1 MVTRW
6 SFAENCEVDLDLY
19 EYSDYA
25 GDEDEMEPEY
35 VYRLN
40 DKDWNDFLELLERP
54 AKDMPKLRELMS
66 RKAPWEVDK

>member
-25 GDEDEMEPEY
+25 GDEYEDEGEE
-35 VYRLN
+35 
-40 DKDWNDFLELLERP
+40 FER
-54 AKDMPKLRELMS
+54 MV
-66 RKAPWEVDK
+66 WEFQSSYGVDRDEAVEMLGGK

>member
-25 GDEDEMEPEY
+25 GDEDEDEGEE
-35 VYRLN
+35 
-40 DKDWNDFLELLERP
+40 FER
-54 AKDMPKLRELMS
+54 MV
-66 RKAPWEVDK
+66 WEFQSSYGVDRDEAVEMLGGK